1 VAATQALHPPSVDGV
16 ILNAKEHVMKRLLLA
31 AAIVCIGAVTAAAD
45 RARADSA
52 GRTLDLRGTITSFR
66 LAAGHKPSAPGDLG
80 YISGVLS
87 RAGKPAGRFTGVCA
101 QVDAA
106 HQQCTFV
113 LGLPE
118 GQIVATSAYGPGL
131 NVGAVAHEAIVG
143 GTGAYEGA
151 RGQGDDRE
159 VGSRGLILHLRL
171 LR

>member
-1 VAATQALHPPSVDGV
+1 MTGLQPFVCSA
-16 ILNAKEHVMKRLLLA
+16 A
-31 AAIVCIGAVTAAAD
+31 AAIAVGLARGA
-45 RARADSA
+45 A
-52 GRTLDLRGTITSFR
+52 GVRTLDLTGTITSFR

-80 YISGVLS
+80 YISGKLF
-87 RAGKPAGRFTGVCA
+87 RAGKPSGRFTGVCA
-101 QVDAA
+101 QVDTA

-118 GQIVATSAYGPGL
+118 GQLIATSGYGPGL

-159 VGSRGLILHLRL
+159 IGARGLKLHLRL
-171 LR
+171 LP